1 VPSSWGSIHP
11 TTALA
16 FAFVASRGASP
27 NGIKSGRW
35 RVAEA
40 NAPSRGSNPAHRLLR
55 CAQSTD
61 NRPHEATEHPR
72 SSKELQPSLIDR
84 R

>member
-1 VPSSWGSIHP
+1 VPSSWGPIHP

-16 FAFVASRGASP
+16 FALEASRGASP
-27 NGIKSGRW
+27 NGIKSGCR
-35 RVAEA
+35 RVAGA
-40 NAPSRGSNPAHRLLR
+40 DAPSRGSNPAHRLLR
-55 CAQSTD
+55 CAQSTG

-72 SSKELQPSLIDR
+72 PSEELQPSLIDR